1 VPPINSDRRRSGADA
16 VGDHMRRVLEP
27 KTIDIGLEYEVQY
40 WARALGVGREA
51 LIDAVKSVGNDAR
64 AVSRSLGKG

>member
-1 VPPINSDRRRSGADA
+1 
-16 VGDHMRRVLEP
+16 MRRVLEP
-27 KTIDIGLEYEVQY
+27 KTIDIRLEYEVQY

-51 LIDAVKSVGNDAR
+51 LIEAVKSVGNDAR